1 MRFHKKPGGMPGF
14 LCLDADRLLVFCE
27 KIAGSNPTVLNVKA
41 WIMAVLA
48 ACFVSGC
55 ATQVDPQRIAAPGPA
70 ITFQSNAL
78 RPANGETVIGA
89 DALLPGDILLS
100 TGSGLTSAGIR
111 LITTAPVSHAAL
123 YLGDGDVA
131 EAVGSG
137 VRLRKI
143 GTMIDDEAVIVAFR
157 HPDFQSGQGG
167 PMRDFADRS
176 IGRRYDYVGVM
187 LHAPFSLQRR
197 ICELPLL
204 PASARADCLR
214 GIATIQLG
222 SSSDER
228 FFCSQ
233 FVLEAYKSIGL
244 PMTDADPRWISPA
257 DILHMREGDVPS
269 QRANQT
275 LVYIGHLKFRPEP
288 VLPVRPIMLGN
299 TAGF

>member
-1 MRFHKKPGGMPGF
+1 M
-14 LCLDADRLLVFCE
+14 
-27 KIAGSNPTVLNVKA
+27 IAA
-41 WIMAVLA
+41 FA
-48 ACFVSGC
+48 ACFGAGC
-55 ATQVDPQRIAAPGPA
+55 ATHVDPQRIAAPGPA
-70 ITFQSNAL
+70 VTFQSNAL
-78 RPANGETVIGA
+78 RPANGEALIGA
-89 DALLPGDILLS
+89 DALQPGDILLS
-100 TGSGLTSAGIR
+100 TGNSLTSAGIR
-111 LITTAPVSHAAL
+111 LMTTAPVSHAAL

-137 VRLRKI
+137 VRLRRLE
-143 GTMIDDEAVIVAFR
+143 TMVDDEAVVVAFR
-157 HPDFQSGQGG
+157 HPRFQPEQGV

-204 PASARADCLR
+204 PAPAREGCLR

-222 SSSDER
+222 SGSDER

-233 FVLEAYKSIGL
+233 FVLEAYRQVGL

-269 QRANQT
+269 QRANQS
-275 LVYIGHLKFRPEP
+275 LVYLGHLKFRPEP
-288 VLPVRPIMLGN
+288 AFPAPPTMLGN
-299 TAGF
+299 VQRF